1 MKCEKQRIIVA
12 VIRVFSCCDD
22 LKMLWWD
29 DDVKKNQVKPPDIDS
44 KKLNSSLFYPTWSSF
59 PPFFFVQCS
68 LLLSRWNNSERK
80 LGWIN
85 FCWIKVQSNHFTHCT
100 DSVKKIWDL
109 IDVTLSDRN
118 AFSKVGANKT
128 NYSSFLVICQADS
141 DGDGLICSGKEF
153 LLWMTRAQSTVT
165 FLHMYWAIFSWWQ
178 KNKQKINQLNLK
190 QACSWPIRRHTA
202 VKPGSYGLAFTLWKW
217 FLTDNWA
224 TVGRILKFWF
234 W

>member
-44 KKLNSSLFYPTWSSF
+44 KKLNSSLFYPTWSSS

-128 NYSSFLVICQADS
+128 NYSSMWSVNLMVMVWSILEKNFSSEWRERSQQPLFYIC
-141 DGDGLICSGKEF
+141 
-153 LLWMTRAQSTVT
+153 T
-165 FLHMYWAIFSWWQ
+165 AIFTYVLSFSHGDKR
-178 KNKQKINQLNLK
+178 KNKRLT
-190 QACSWPIRRHTA
+190 SWT
-202 VKPGSYGLAFTLWKW
+202 
-217 FLTDNWA
+217 
-224 TVGRILKFWF
+224 
-234 W
+234 

>member
-1 MKCEKQRIIVA
+1 
-12 VIRVFSCCDD
+12 
-22 LKMLWWD
+22 MLWWD

-44 KKLNSSLFYPTWSSF
+44 KILNSR
-59 PPFFFVQCS
+59 PFFTPLDPLSPFFLCP
-68 LLLSRWNNSERK
+68 LLLSWWNNSDRK

-85 FCWIKVQSNHFTHCT
+85 FCWIKVQSLHNLVTYCT
-100 DSVKKIWDL
+100 DSLTQSKKFWDL